1 MISSK
6 FLLKYILYSFI
17 SAEIVCNNVH
27 SADDVMAAGFNWCPP
42 LAMIEALGGKE
53 CFAALCRERIEESW
67 LNLVGQEELLDRVEK
82 SKYDFRRFMKAKR

>member
-1 MISSK
+1 M
-6 FLLKYILYSFI
+6 
-17 SAEIVCNNVH
+17 VCHNQCLGL
-27 SADDVMAAGFNWCPP
+27 AAGFNWCPP

-67 LNLVGQEELLDRVEK
+67 LSLGGQEELLDRVEK